1 MPSFSNINI
10 GQKVRVTV
18 TFVDYDYFAGTD
30 ELLGPVSV
38 SAALYKYNTTTKV
51 WDLVQSNL
59 SPIVSVSLGVY
70 YYDWTPTENGRFRLL
85 FMGTLLGATPSTIE
99 NPRDFYIG
107 DTQPEVLLGSTEEY
121 QFLGAL
127 TPLYLDPE
135 KILTYYI
142 PENRQNGLVEIT
154 EIIYRLSLQLED
166 WFGASFTL
174 TPLMEDY
181 LTAATLCELTKIYTF
196 NGGMDGF
203 ADVSSFKLGDLE
215 VTGSAGTTANAKAPN
230 RGNVATWCE
239 LANLLREELITVRGA
254 PKTYVR
260 GSAYDNPMPTRE
272 LKRLEPRFRRI
283 L

>member
-1 MPSFSNINI
+1 MLSNINI

-18 TFVDYDYFAGTD
+18 TFVDYDFFAGTD
-30 ELLGPVSV
+30 TLLGPISV

-59 SPIVSVSLGVY
+59 GPIVSVSLGVY

-85 FMGTLLGATPSTIE
+85 FMGTLLGATPSTIQ

-107 DTQPEVLLGSTEEY
+107 DAKPEILLGSSEEY
-121 QFLGAL
+121 QFLGPL

-135 KILTYYI
+135 QILTYYI

-154 EIIYRLSLQLED
+154 EIIYRLSLILQD
-166 WFGASFTL
+166 WFGETL
-174 TPLMEDY
+174 TVTPKMEDW
-181 LTAATLCELTKIYTF
+181 LIASTLCELTKIYTF

-230 RGNVATWCE
+230 RGNAATWCE
-239 LANLLREELITVRGA
+239 LANLLRDELIANTGA

-260 GSAYDNPMPTRE
+260 GSAYDNPMPLRA
-272 LKRLEPRFRRI
+272 LKSLEPKLRGI
-283 L
+283 T